1 MRGGVTMTGLWRISS
16 QDGTPAK
23 RVNKWL
29 ASLLIAAPVGV
40 IAWLAT
46 VISGANQ
53 QPQASVTSDNESQ
66 TSLEAKSPQLPP
78 EPSPETGAI
87 HESQSTLRVETVQP
101 NANQP
106 PQTTVEVNGQAIDVP
121 NQGSVHRVI
130 QDANGTTTLDLS
142 VDSNV
147 SSGSLESSTSI
158 EFNASS
164 ETIVE
169 GD

>member
-1 MRGGVTMTGLWRISS
+1 MKGLWRTSS
-16 QDGTPAK
+16 QGGAPAK

-29 ASLLIAAPVGV
+29 ASFLIAAPVGV

-66 TSLEAKSPQLPP
+66 TSLEAKSSQLPPP
-78 EPSPETGAI
+78 EPSPEKSAI

-101 NANQP
+101 DANQP

-121 NQGSVHRVI
+121 DQGSVHRVI
-130 QDANGTTTLDLS
+130 QDENGTTTLDLS

-147 SSGSLESSTSI
+147 SSGSSESSTSI

-164 ETIVE
+164 EAIVE